1 MKKHFK
7 EQFSNWLAPLII
19 ILISVIAYF
28 ITEDVVYAIS
38 FFIRSSIA
46 IIGLYI
52 YGAVCAHEAEL
63 ETRLEYEP
71 EEPEV

>member
-1 MKKHFK
+1 MKKHLK
-7 EQFSNWLAPLII
+7 KQFSNWLAPLIV

-28 ITEDVVYAIS
+28 ITEDIIYAIS

-52 YGAVCAHEAEL
+52 YGASYAYQVEL

>member
-1 MKKHFK
+1 MKKHLK
-7 EQFSNWLAPLII
+7 KQFSNWLAPLVVIA
-19 ILISVIAYF
+19 ISVIAYF
-28 ITEDVVYAIS
+28 TTEDIVYAIS
-38 FFIRSSIA
+38 CLIRSAIV

-52 YGAVCAHEAEL
+52 YGAVCAHEAER